1 MPSIQALNNNLSN
14 YQDTDWSSGWIFV
27 ADVTSLTLMKRDL
40 LSPQPNEVSSPRQRH
55 PVFLTHPPSSQK
67 HKTQSTTAGQ
77 SQDRK
82 TKQRKEVKP
91 GCLRTS

>member
-1 MPSIQALNNNLSN
+1 LTSN
-14 YQDTDWSSGWIFV
+14 
-27 ADVTSLTLMKRDL
+27 LMKRDL

-82 TKQRKEVKP
+82 NKTTKGGKTRMSTDI
-91 GCLRTS
+91 LRNFSSVA